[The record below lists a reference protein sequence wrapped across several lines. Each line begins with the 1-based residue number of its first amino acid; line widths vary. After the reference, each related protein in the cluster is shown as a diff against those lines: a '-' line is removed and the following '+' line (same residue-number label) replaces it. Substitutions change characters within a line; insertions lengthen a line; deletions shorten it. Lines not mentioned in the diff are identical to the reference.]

1 MEGEELQ
8 QRDPGQGV
16 IEDKWSDLFAGSA
29 SATGEEELLRIASKY
44 SFQISARQI
53 KALLYLE
60 HLAYGLPEPF
70 RGQLTTLVVRW
81 LELKENNNSDI
92 FVMKALEYI
101 SLRKFFNENSFK
113 VDIQK

>member
-1 MEGEELQ
+1 MEGEDFSTKGE
-8 QRDPGQGV
+8 GI
-16 IEDKWSDLFAGSA
+16 IEDKWADLFSGSA

-53 KALLYLE
+53 KALLYCE
-60 HLAYGLPEPF
+60 HVAAMVPAPYSV
-70 RGQLTTLVVRW
+70 QLRNLTRRW

>member
-1 MEGEELQ
+1 MEEETIASG
-8 QRDPGQGV
+8 DQGI
-16 IEDKWSDLFAGSA
+16 IEDRWSDLFSGSA

-53 KALLYLE
+53 KALMYLE
-60 HLAYGLPEPF
+60 NLAVSLPDPWG
-70 RGQLTTLVVRW
+70 RQLRRIVTRW